1 MIKMF
6 QRSPRNADVRDVH
19 EVCGQAH
26 FMKRLLSN
34 SSTEIIVGTFD
45 KILSVVLQMKVSNE
59 MAVAMVVHNSEARE

>member
-6 QRSPRNADVRDVH
+6 QISLRNADVRDIH

-26 FMKRLLSN
+26 FMKCLLSN

-45 KILSVVLQMKVSNE
+45 KTLSVGLIYK
-59 MAVAMVVHNSEARE
+59 